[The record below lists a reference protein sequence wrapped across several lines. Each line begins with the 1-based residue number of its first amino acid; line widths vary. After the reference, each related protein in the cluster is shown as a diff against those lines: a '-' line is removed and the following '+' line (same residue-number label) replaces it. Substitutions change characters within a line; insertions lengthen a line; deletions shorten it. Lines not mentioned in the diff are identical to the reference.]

1 MSSVP
6 SSPPCTI
13 LFALRICFC
22 LILTSCC
29 NYLLRG
35 DRDRFEHTRYH
46 YKFPSCSKT
55 NRVELIH
62 SLTSRTKKKKG
73 TATIYVT
80 FSFGY
85 LPSDKRFPLKTIYL
99 HTAIDV
105 ICKSVDSNEQTS
117 LVQQRFPPSWE
128 EISQRCTQARKLFV
142 PREKEREWDGAR
154 ARKMWSSVSSSK
166 ICVERYVWSD

>member
-35 DRDRFEHTRYH
+35 DRDRFEHTRYR

-62 SLTSRTKKKKG
+62 SLTLRTKKKG

-142 PREKEREWDGAR
+142 PREKEREWDGVR